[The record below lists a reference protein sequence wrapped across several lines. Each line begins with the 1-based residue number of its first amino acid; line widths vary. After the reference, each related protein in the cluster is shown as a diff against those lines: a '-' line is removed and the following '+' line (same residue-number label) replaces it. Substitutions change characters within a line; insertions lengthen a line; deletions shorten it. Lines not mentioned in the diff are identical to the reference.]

1 LREDY
6 LWAATVV
13 ASRSFPSRLLSEDL
27 TNPDD
32 LSIAGND
39 DPVIIPILDMLNH
52 RPNQPVT
59 WLKSP
64 NTVTYVA
71 EVDYPADSEIYNNYG
86 AKGNEERMSLEK
98 SYISPQVLLGYGF
111 CVPNNPHDCITLSI
125 SGDASL
131 YRITKT
137 DLAPN
142 ELVETFRLEETFRE
156 RFTDITTKASTYRA
170 YTDLLKA
177 IRRKLCTMGW
187 HKQLCPT
194 PAGRNAEL
202 YFTSQ
207 RDLLLA
213 SFNHVVKL
221 MDDLI
226 KEHTI
231 ISINTVFRQTPERRK
246 KRVKR
251 DSPDEG
257 MIDWLLRHI
266 AEYEGEESFLDEM
279 DTGQLDEKQSEYL
292 QELIENF
299 YGLVDW
305 LDVDGLRNI
314 GHRIYHKCGRIA
326 DQSGLNVTMEQT
338 RMAWML
344 WDEEHLDVYS
354 FPDVVETFK
363 KMRKDKVGELED
375 LMKGE
380 VVDTVILE
388 EEIEERDCEFDSHQL
403 VPFEDD

>member
-1 LREDY
+1 
-6 LWAATVV
+6 
-13 ASRSFPSRLLSEDL
+13 
-27 TNPDD
+27 
-32 LSIAGND
+32 
-39 DPVIIPILDMLNH
+39 M
-52 RPNQPVT
+52 
-59 WLKSP
+59 
-64 NTVTYVA
+64 
-71 EVDYPADSEIYNNYG
+71 
-86 AKGNEERMSLEK
+86 
-98 SYISPQVLLGYGF
+98 
-111 CVPNNPHDCITLSI
+111 
-125 SGDASL
+125 
-131 YRITKT
+131 
-137 DLAPN
+137 APN

-187 HKQLCPT
+187 YKQPCPS

-213 SFNHVVKL
+213 SFNHVVQL
-221 MDDLI
+221 MDALI

-231 ISINTVFRQTPERRK
+231 ISINTVFRQPPERRK

-279 DTGQLDEKQSEYL
+279 DAGQLDEEQSEYL
-292 QELIENF
+292 QELIGNF

-363 KMRKDKVGELED
+363 KMRKDKVGELEE

-380 VVDTVILE
+380 IVDTVILE